1 MSKANKD
8 TETNAKQKKGTK
20 RKRAT
25 VAMPKMTN
33 KMKPRNM
40 SLVDWQ
46 IALRRQQAEKEN
58 FAISQI
64 DEKFCPGEYR
74 VGNFATRNTY
84 KVVYRGMDS
93 VWNYCS
99 CLDFKTAQLG
109 TCKHLEAVKL
119 WIKEK
124 RKKVY
129 QDAPAYSS
137 VYVNYKGP
145 RCIKI
150 RFGEDHAE
158 MLERL
163 AKDYFDENGV
173 IREDAYGKFDVFLQA
188 AKAIDKNFRCYDD
201 ALDFILEKREKIIRQ
216 QLIEKKYTDEALDS
230 LLEVALYPYQREGV
244 RFAVKAGKAI
254 IADEMGLGKTIQ
266 AIAAAEIYLREGMA
280 DSVLVVC
287 PTSLKYQWKKEIE
300 KFTGGDTLTAHA
312 EGIGNTTEY
321 SPKVIVVEGTPYRR
335 QQLYKSVA
343 PYKIVSYHTMSNDIR
358 EFGQLTTDVLIMDEI
373 QRLKNWDTLISK
385 AARKIKSRYSVLLSG
400 TPMENKVEELF
411 ANMELVDQ
419 FCLGPYYKF
428 RDEHILFDSES
439 GAIIGYKNLNAIGE
453 QIKDKLIRRTKKG
466 VQLQLPKR
474 SDQYILVPMTSAQA
488 DYHSEFKWEVA
499 KIRSKYQKFH
509 FISEQDR
516 KRLMLLLGQMRM
528 VADSTFIL
536 EQNLK
541 TRSDV
546 KIAEVMNLLENIFE
560 SGNEKVVIFSEWE
573 RMTRLVAI
581 ELEKRNIRYEYL
593 NGSIPAKQRGELVE
607 NFNSLPESRVFI
619 STDAGSTGL
628 NLQVAST
635 LINLDLPWNPAVLEQ
650 RIARIFRL
658 GQERPVQILNLV
670 SKNSIEEGMIA
681 KLRFKTSMFEGVLDG
696 GADSVFIN
704 KDKFK
709 KFMED
714 ISCIMDDTPEPPVM
728 EYIDEETE
736 ETATADSAAKG
747 NAEQDSDAPGDD
759 VMTDDTLPKDAE
771 MPAKEPPVAEDGE
784 SPCAH
789 PGDSSSWH
797 DGTGKS
803 DRAHMD
809 GTHMDGHPQPET
821 GNPQKAD
828 NGTASADSGQEGAG
842 NHSPSSSDP
851 HSHTSSA
858 SASPGSPQHLISQGL
873 SFFNGLAET
882 LKSPE
887 ATRQLVESIVDVD
900 KETGETNIK
909 IPVADKQTV
918 LQVFSLLGKLM
929 Q

>member
-33 KMKPRNM
+33 KMKPQNM

-137 VYVNYKGP
+137 VYVNYKGQ

-488 DYHSEFKWEVA
+488 DYHAEFKWEVA

>member
-33 KMKPRNM
+33 KMKPQNM

-137 VYVNYKGP
+137 VYVNYKGQ

-230 LLEVALYPYQREGV
+230 LLEVTLYPYQREGV

-312 EGIGNTTEY
+312 QGIGNTT
-321 SPKVIVVEGTPYRR
+321 
-335 QQLYKSVA
+335 
-343 PYKIVSYHTMSNDIR
+343 
-358 EFGQLTTDVLIMDEI
+358 
-373 QRLKNWDTLISK
+373 
-385 AARKIKSRYSVLLSG
+385 
-400 TPMENKVEELF
+400 
-411 ANMELVDQ
+411 
-419 FCLGPYYKF
+419 
-428 RDEHILFDSES
+428 
-439 GAIIGYKNLNAIGE
+439 
-453 QIKDKLIRRTKKG
+453 
-466 VQLQLPKR
+466 
-474 SDQYILVPMTSAQA
+474 
-488 DYHSEFKWEVA
+488 
-499 KIRSKYQKFH
+499 
-509 FISEQDR
+509 
-516 KRLMLLLGQMRM
+516 
-528 VADSTFIL
+528 
-536 EQNLK
+536 
-541 TRSDV
+541 
-546 KIAEVMNLLENIFE
+546 
-560 SGNEKVVIFSEWE
+560 
-573 RMTRLVAI
+573 
-581 ELEKRNIRYEYL
+581 
-593 NGSIPAKQRGELVE
+593 
-607 NFNSLPESRVFI
+607 
-619 STDAGSTGL
+619 
-628 NLQVAST
+628 
-635 LINLDLPWNPAVLEQ
+635 
-650 RIARIFRL
+650 
-658 GQERPVQILNLV
+658 
-670 SKNSIEEGMIA
+670 
-681 KLRFKTSMFEGVLDG
+681 
-696 GADSVFIN
+696 
-704 KDKFK
+704 
-709 KFMED
+709 
-714 ISCIMDDTPEPPVM
+714 
-728 EYIDEETE
+728 
-736 ETATADSAAKG
+736 
-747 NAEQDSDAPGDD
+747 
-759 VMTDDTLPKDAE
+759 
-771 MPAKEPPVAEDGE
+771 
-784 SPCAH
+784 
-789 PGDSSSWH
+789 
-797 DGTGKS
+797 
-803 DRAHMD
+803 
-809 GTHMDGHPQPET
+809 
-821 GNPQKAD
+821 
-828 NGTASADSGQEGAG
+828 
-842 NHSPSSSDP
+842 
-851 HSHTSSA
+851 
-858 SASPGSPQHLISQGL
+858 
-873 SFFNGLAET
+873 
-882 LKSPE
+882 
-887 ATRQLVESIVDVD
+887 
-900 KETGETNIK
+900 
-909 IPVADKQTV
+909 
-918 LQVFSLLGKLM
+918 
-929 Q
+929 